1 MLFNRSYSSHLN
13 INHSISDY
21 NWEWSKLVYDWM
33 VSFSSSYLLSSS
45 SQPQNLHSL
54 KWMSFR
60 CSSFSSFLLFLLI
73 IFPLISTQSQPYHE
87 EVISQEVECTPVI
100 DEQPPLEGNI
110 EKGRAYRKTFT
121 NEWAVLIENGNED
134 EADRIASRYGYV
146 NMGRIMDGENYF
158 LFRSLS
164 IRKRSSRKTRSL
176 QSKELSHDGEVLW
189 LEQQISKK
197 RVKRVAIGE
206 GGGILNGN
214 KGGGIRMDIDSSP
227 PNDPL
232 WTDMWY
238 LHGANGKKNYHNIQE
253 AWDLGYT
260 GKDIVV
266 TILDDGLE
274 WNHPDIAPNY
284 DRKASLDVN
293 DRDEDPMPRYE
304 YSDENRHGTR
314 CAGEVAAVFNNSQ
327 CIVGIAY
334 EAKIGGIRMLDGDVT
349 DAVEAASLSHNNHHI
364 DIYSASWGPDD
375 DGRTVDGPAK
385 LTKAAFEKG
394 IREGRNGK
402 GNIYIWASGNGGK
415 DADSCNCDGYT
426 NSIYTLSIS
435 SATESGNIPWYSEAC
450 SSTLA
455 TTFSSGATGE
465 KMIVTTDL
473 HHACTTAHTGTSASA
488 PLAAGIVAL
497 TLQANPNL
505 TWRDM
510 QHIVVRT
517 ARPLFLRAGDWQ
529 INGVGRNVSHS
540 FGYGLMDAHAMVKI
554 AETWVTVPEQHR
566 CAQYYPS
573 RFKSIPHG
581 NRLQL
586 QLYTDG
592 CESSPEHSVTYVEHV
607 QAILTLKAPKRG
619 DVQIY
624 LTSPSGTRS
633 TLLTKR
639 ARDTSRTGFVEWAFM
654 STHSWGELASGLWI
668 LDIDNDGWD
677 DAELIKWDL
686 VIYGTVSEVGSRG
699 GIHSVPLAARS
710 LSKYAVSTSYSHYSP
725 IAFFHIPFILLL
737 LLVPHI
743 H

>member
-1 MLFNRSYSSHLN
+1 
-13 INHSISDY
+13 
-21 NWEWSKLVYDWM
+21 
-33 VSFSSSYLLSSS
+33 
-45 SQPQNLHSL
+45 
-54 KWMSFR
+54 MSCHC
-60 CSSFSSFLLFLLI
+60 CSPSARYQKCL
-73 IFPLISTQSQPYHE
+73 Q

-334 EAKIGGIRMLDGDVT
+334 EAKIG
-349 DAVEAASLSHNNHHI
+349 
-364 DIYSASWGPDD
+364 DD

-415 DADSCNCDGYT
+415 
-426 NSIYTLSIS
+426 
-435 SATESGNIPWYSEAC
+435 
-450 SSTLA
+450 
-455 TTFSSGATGE
+455 
-465 KMIVTTDL
+465 VTTDL

-677 DAELIKWDL
+677 GLC
-686 VIYGTVSEVGSRG
+686 
-699 GIHSVPLAARS
+699 
-710 LSKYAVSTSYSHYSP
+710 
-725 IAFFHIPFILLL
+725 
-737 LLVPHI
+737 
-743 H
+743 